1 MDINKELAK
10 IYYDPKIG
18 FVSSDKLYK
27 VAKENG
33 VKCTEKQ
40 VNNFLNDQAV
50 VQIFKEQKRPKTFS
64 SITAEK
70 IRQEYNIDI
79 MIYDRYQWHGYKYI
93 LVIIDI
99 YSRFAEARA
108 MTNRENTTI
117 MKNIKD
123 IIKVMGYPKIISGD
137 NEFRTLEFEKF
148 CLEHD
153 ISAKFSVP
161 LEIQKNSIVERFNRT
176 LAGYIKKLR
185 EALKIYNWV
194 KYLQEI
200 MYNYNHSYHRTIR
213 NTPYNIFHEKGQ
225 NNQDIII
232 VPRIFK
238 IYDHVRLRLK
248 KKVFDKSDV
257 RYYSKEV
264 YIINEIKKDMYG
276 VNEYKLSND
285 KWYTG
290 KNLIK
295 VSDIIYY
302 EPENLNSEE
311 EKEFVETKKAI
322 DLDKKLKQ
330 VGISQ
335 ANLQQGSREKK
346 KKIIFD
352 I

>member
-1 MDINKELAK
+1 MDINKELTK

-27 VAKENG
+27 IAKENG
-33 VKCTEKQ
+33 VKCTQKE

-50 VQIFKEQKRPKTFS
+50 VQVFREQRKPKEFS

-70 IRQEYNIDI
+70 IRHEYQIDI
-79 MIYDRYQWHGYKYI
+79 MIYDRYQWNHYKYI
-93 LVIIDI
+93 IVIIDI

-148 CLEHD
+148 CLEHH
-153 ISAKFSVP
+153 ISARFSEP
-161 LEIQKNSIVERFNRT
+161 LEIQKNSIVERFNKT

-185 EALKIYNWV
+185 EALKIYNWPA
-194 KYLQEI
+194 YLDDI
-200 MYNYNHSYHRTIR
+200 LYNYNHKYHRTIR
-213 NTPYNIFHEKGQ
+213 NTPYNIFFEKGK

-232 VPRIFK
+232 VPRTFK
-238 IYDHVRLRLK
+238 VNDKVRLRLK
-248 KKVFDKSDV
+248 KKVFEKGDI
-257 RYYSKEV
+257 RYYSKDV
-264 YIINEIKKDMYG
+264 YIIEEAEKDIYG
-276 VNEYKLSND
+276 TNEYKLSND
-285 KWYTG
+285 KWYSG

-295 VSDIIYY
+295 INDIIYY
-302 EPENLNSEE
+302 QPEDVNEEE

-322 DLDKKLKQ
+322 DLDKNLKK

-335 ANLQQGSREKK
+335 DNLQEGKREKK
-346 KKIIFD
+346 KKKFFD
-352 I
+352 D